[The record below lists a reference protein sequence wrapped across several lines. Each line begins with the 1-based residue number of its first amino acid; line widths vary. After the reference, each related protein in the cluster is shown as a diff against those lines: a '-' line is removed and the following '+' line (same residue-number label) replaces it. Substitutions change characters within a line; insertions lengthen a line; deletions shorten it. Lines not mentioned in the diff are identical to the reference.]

1 MDEKL
6 IAKARELRA
15 IIEKAMTDAQSLTE
29 AEAITATC
37 LHPKWNGDGVQYTAG
52 QRVQDDGILYTV
64 LQAHTSQ
71 PDWKPAAAPSL
82 FAKVLIPDPT
92 VIPEWEQ
99 PDSTNPYSKGDKVMH
114 NSKTW
119 VSDIDG
125 NVWEPGVYG
134 WTEVAE

>member
-1 MDEKL
+1 MTLVE
-6 IAKARELRA
+6 KARELRK
-15 IIEKAMTDAQSLTE
+15 ILEKAMTATQSLTE

-37 LHPKWNGDGVQYTAG
+37 LHPKWSGDGVQYTAG
-52 QRVQDDGILYTV
+52 QRVQDDGVLYTV

-71 PDWKPAAAPSL
+71 PDWKPANAPSL

-99 PDSTNPYSKGDKVMH
+99 PDSTNPYAKGDKVKH
-114 NSKTW
+114 NGKTW

>member
-1 MDEKL
+1 MTL
-6 IAKARELRA
+6 IEKARELRK
-15 IIEKAMTDAQSLTE
+15 ILEKAMTEAQSLTD

-52 QRVQDDGILYTV
+52 QRVQDDDILYTV

-99 PDSTNPYSKGDKVMH
+99 PDSTNPYSKGDKVAH
-114 NSKTW
+114 NGKTW

>member
-1 MDEKL
+1 MTLVE
-6 IAKARELRA
+6 KARELRK
-15 IIEKAMTDAQSLTE
+15 ILEKAMTEAQSLTD

>member
-1 MDEKL
+1 MTLVE
-6 IAKARELRA
+6 KARELRK
-15 IIEKAMTDAQSLTE
+15 ILEKAMTEAQSLTD

-52 QRVQDDGILYTV
+52 QRVQDDGVLYTV

-99 PDSTNPYSKGDKVMH
+99 PESTNPYSKGDKVAH
-114 NSKTW
+114 NGKTW

>member
-99 PDSTNPYSKGDKVMH
+99 PDSTNPYSKGDKVMP

>member
-1 MDEKL
+1 MTL
-6 IAKARELRA
+6 IDKARELRK
-15 IIEKAMTDAQSLTE
+15 ILEKAMTEAQSLTD